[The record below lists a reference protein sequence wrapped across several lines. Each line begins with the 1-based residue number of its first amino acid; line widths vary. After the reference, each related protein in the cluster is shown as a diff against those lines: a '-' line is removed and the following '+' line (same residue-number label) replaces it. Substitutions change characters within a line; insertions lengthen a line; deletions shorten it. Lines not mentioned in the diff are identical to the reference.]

1 MSAIKLRQLLQ
12 QRFEHWLAQRQPASL
27 NISLNQGVIY
37 ILPSRFGYWFIFLIL
52 LLYLLGTNYQNN
64 LILLTSFVLLST
76 LLYAML
82 TAFFNLQQLHIKV
95 HDDCST
101 FAKTPATLVLY
112 LQKPQS
118 QMLQIGLKG
127 QRLTQLL
134 PWFQHAATFE
144 LQLPSLS
151 RGCYPLPRLLLSSHY
166 PLGLFRAWS
175 YPALQAQIWVYPNP
189 ETAHTAM
196 TGVTEATANAPS
208 TQAPLQPDDLKP
220 YQQGDSPRRIL
231 WKKLPAA
238 PNQPIVRQASQQNRA
253 IPEWI
258 VVPALQGV
266 ALEQALSHACQA
278 LLTLEQQGATYGLQ
292 TPLTTL
298 APASGQKHLTDC
310 LQALALC

>member
-1 MSAIKLRQLLQ
+1 MSTIKLRQLLQ
-12 QRFEHWLAQRQPASL
+12 QRFDHWLAQRQPASL

-82 TAFFNLQQLHIKV
+82 TAFFNLHQLHIKV

-101 FAKTPATLVLY
+101 FAETPATLLLY
-112 LQKPQS
+112 LQKSQS

-151 RGCYPLPRLLLSSHY
+151 RGCYPLPRLLLSSNY

-208 TQAPLQPDDLKP
+208 TEAPLQPDDLKP

-238 PNQPIVRQASQQNRA
+238 PNQPIVRQPSQQNRA